1 MLRIHLNLTCVSQI
15 KSKINLSHVT
25 EMYTH
30 FYTISR
36 WNKINNLHLYNGAII
51 IYSRQNLLFF
61 DWHFFFCL
69 LAHRSPGG
77 KEKRRQQ
84 QWTRNKKR
92 QHKENIIISAKMFI
106 FHMYSWCVCGCVCD
120 RSIVAVDNLI
130 SLRNCQHC
138 LYITHIQYT
147 ALLYARA
154 HRPKTIKQNNNVTDV
169 PKHTKTPHITRKLNT
184 KKREI

>member
-1 MLRIHLNLTCVSQI
+1 MNEKQKASAQREYYYKCENV
-15 KSKINLSHVT
+15 
-25 EMYTH
+25 H
-30 FYTISR
+30 FPYVQ
-36 WNKINNLHLYNGAII
+36 LV
-51 IYSRQNLLFF
+51 
-61 DWHFFFCL
+61 
-69 LAHRSPGG
+69 
-77 KEKRRQQ
+77 
-84 QWTRNKKR
+84 
-92 QHKENIIISAKMFI
+92 
-106 FHMYSWCVCGCVCD
+106 CVCGCVCD